1 MIKRRTILK
10 VADNSGATTVQCI
23 GFVKLGNR
31 DWAQVGDTITVSVKT
46 AEPRKQVSKGQVV
59 KAIIVRQKRAI
70 RRADGSYIRFADNA
84 VVILKDKKELMGNR
98 IFGPIPREIKTKGF
112 DKIANLAPELV

>member
-1 MIKRRTILK
+1 M
-10 VADNSGATTVQCI
+10 
-23 GFVKLGNR
+23 GNR